1 MNNIQFFHKR
11 LYKNIQKLGGMSK
24 QLDARGGVTF
34 ALDVL
39 PLSQNLAELRSGESV
54 MLSAGIALC
63 SKKDN
68 YNKKI
73 GRNIAKGKLQSKSFQ
88 VVDINDKYISLEL
101 GGLVFTVLI
110 FGQKLHFVSV
120 E

>member
-39 PLSQNLAELRSGESV
+39 PLSQNLADLRSGESV

-101 GGLVFTVLI
+101 GGLLFTVLI